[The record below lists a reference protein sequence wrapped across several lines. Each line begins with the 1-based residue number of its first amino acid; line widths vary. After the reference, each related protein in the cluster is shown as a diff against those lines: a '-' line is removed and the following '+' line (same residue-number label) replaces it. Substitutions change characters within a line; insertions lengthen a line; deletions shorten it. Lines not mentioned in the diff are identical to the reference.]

1 MERLDIIVFGATGY
15 TGSFLVREL
24 ATTFKNEK
32 ISWGI
37 AGRSGKRLNDLLK
50 SVSMEENSNNL
61 KFKNERFNFLTSC
74 FFANKKV
81 LKLLLPMWKIL
92 IQLR

>member
-32 ISWGI
+32 ITKI
-37 AGRSGKRLNDLLK
+37 II
-50 SVSMEENSNNL
+50 V
-61 KFKNERFNFLTSC
+61 KFSPSL
-74 FFANKKV
+74 FF
-81 LKLLLPMWKIL
+81 
-92 IQLR
+92 

>member
-61 KFKNERFNFLTSC
+61 KFKKKRLSFLTNSLT
-74 FFANKKV
+74 NIKV
-81 LKLLLPMWKIL
+81 LKLLLLMWKIL
-92 IQLR
+92 NQLR

>member
-61 KFKNERFNFLTSC
+61 KFKNKRFNFLTCS
-74 FFANKKV
+74 FANKKV

-92 IQLR
+92 SQLR

>member
-50 SVSMEENSNNL
+50 SVSMEENSNYL
-61 KFKNERFNFLTSC
+61 KFKNKILNFLTCS
-74 FFANKKV
+74 FANKKV
-81 LKLLLPMWKIL
+81 LKLLLLMWKIL
-92 IQLR
+92 SQLR

>member
-1 MERLDIIVFGATGY
+1 MRINKIA
-15 TGSFLVREL
+15 
-24 ATTFKNEK
+24 FKNEK

-61 KFKNERFNFLTSC
+61 KFKNKRLSFLTNSLT
-74 FFANKKV
+74 NIKV
-81 LKLLLPMWKIL
+81 LKLLLLMWKIL
-92 IQLR
+92 NQLR

>member
-50 SVSMEENSNNL
+50 SVSMEENSNFIYSCIVSIL
-61 KFKNERFNFLTSC
+61 WRTACESVLTSKYTSFRC
-74 FFANKKV
+74 E
-81 LKLLLPMWKIL
+81 W
-92 IQLR
+92 

>member
-61 KFKNERFNFLTSC
+61 KFKNKRLSFLTNSLT
-74 FFANKKV
+74 NIKV
-81 LKLLLPMWKIL
+81 LKLLLLMWKIL
-92 IQLR
+92 NQLR